1 VLLKPDPN
9 TLRPVPRAKEPTAQI
24 IHDCFDPPETA
35 GGPNEAHRGGHAE
48 LLDGCDQR
56 VRRHHFIQTYSAI
69 KEVEYREYFE
79 VISPWERRF
88 LLLHV

>member
-1 VLLKPDPN
+1 MACTPLV
-9 TLRPVPRAKEPTAQI
+9 
-24 IHDCFDPPETA
+24 
-35 GGPNEAHRGGHAE
+35 E
-48 LLDGCDQR
+48 LFGE
-56 VRRHHFIQTYSAI
+56 HFIQTYSAI